1 MKIGIIGSAGIV
13 GNACKEGFKS
23 IGNEIIEHDLVLNS
37 SIDDVLKAEI
47 IYIAVPSPSK
57 ENGSCDTS
65 IVENL
70 IDDLSKKNFSG
81 IIAIKST
88 VEPGTTKKLI
98 NKYSKKICFV
108 PEFLKERSAKEDF
121 INHGT
126 LIIGSKDEDTIEAVL
141 KSHGKLP
148 EKTISMDPTEAEMVK
163 YFHNVFN
170 AMRVVFANE
179 IFEICQNESID
190 YENVLLGALE
200 RNDYSD
206 SYLKVNKDLRG
217 YAGVCLPKDTKAL
230 AAYCKLNNLP
240 LNLFKNIDESNERL
254 KKTVFENMRKS

>member
-1 MKIGIIGSAGIV
+1 MKIGIIGSAGVV
-13 GNACKEGFKS
+13 GNACKEGLKL
-23 IGNEIIEHDLVLNS
+23 IGNEVIEHDLVLNS
-37 SIDDVLKAEI
+37 SIDDLLSTEI

-57 ENGSCDTS
+57 KDGSCDTS

-70 IDDLSKKNFSG
+70 IEDLSKKEFSG

-88 VEPGTTKKLI
+88 VEPGTTKRLI
-98 NKYSKKICFV
+98 NKHSKKICFV

-121 INHGT
+121 IKHGT
-126 LIIGSKDEDTIEAVL
+126 LIIGSQDDDTIKAVIR
-141 KSHGKLP
+141 SHGKLP
-148 EKTISMDPTEAEMVK
+148 EKTLSMDPTEAEMVK

-179 IFEICQNESID
+179 IYEICKHESIN
-190 YENVLLGALE
+190 YENVLLGTLE

-230 AAYCKLNNLP
+230 AAYCKKNNLS
-240 LNLFKNIDESNERL
+240 LKLFENIEQSNEKL
-254 KKTVFENMRKS
+254 KKTVFKNMRKS